1 MSQRQVSKAYE
12 QYRLCI
18 ETGMYAL
25 AREIYEQTIE
35 TAPMSMV
42 KTAIYDYIVG

>member
-1 MSQRQVSKAYE
+1 MSQRQVSTAYE

-35 TAPMSMV
+35 TAPMSMLRV
-42 KTAIYDYIVG
+42 AIYDYIVG